1 MSARP
6 PKHIYYAD
14 FDGGHDGGIE
24 NYVAPLYHPLIC
36 KKRSKIKIFRAKL
49 DKSGPICSRFS
60 MKKLVWGGPPNV
72 RTQEIAF
79 AIDNKPETTINR
91 WESG

>member
-24 NYVAPLYHPLIC
+24 KYVAPLYHPLIR
-36 KKRSKIKIFRAKL
+36 KKRSKIKIFRVKL
-49 DKSGPICSRFS
+49 DKSGPISSCFS
-60 MKKLVWGGPPNV
+60 MKKLVLGGPPSV
-72 RTQEIAF
+72 RTQEITF
-79 AIDNKPETTINR
+79 TIDNKPESIT
-91 WESG
+91 WKSG